1 MRIISGKYKG
11 LRLKFNKTVQL
22 RPTKDRVK
30 ESLFSMLG
38 DICDSAICLDL
49 FAGTGALGLEAISR
63 GAKYIDFVD
72 VDCSIVKSNLN
83 LIKDFSAYQVHK
95 IKAEKFLKDTTKK
108 YDLIFIDPP
117 WNIPEYYEKVLA
129 LIIENNILANN
140 GYVILEQSDILL
152 NIDAFEM
159 FKERKFGNT
168 IIKILEQL

>member
-38 DICDSAICLDL
+38 DICDNAICLDL

-72 VDCSIVKSNLN
+72 VD
-83 LIKDFSAYQVHK
+83 
-95 IKAEKFLKDTTKK
+95 
-108 YDLIFIDPP
+108 
-117 WNIPEYYEKVLA
+117 
-129 LIIENNILANN
+129 
-140 GYVILEQSDILL
+140 
-152 NIDAFEM
+152 
-159 FKERKFGNT
+159 
-168 IIKILEQL
+168 